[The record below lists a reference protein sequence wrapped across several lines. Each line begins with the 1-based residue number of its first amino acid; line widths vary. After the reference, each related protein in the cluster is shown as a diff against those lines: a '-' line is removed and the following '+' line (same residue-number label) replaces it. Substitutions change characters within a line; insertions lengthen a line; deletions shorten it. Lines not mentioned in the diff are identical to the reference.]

1 MKWLNMN
8 KPRLITFDVY
18 SALLDVQ
25 NGMTQIFVEATSLL
39 PDKAGSVVAAWRN
52 KQLEWAA
59 VSNSLG
65 SSRISF
71 RDCTRRSL
79 DYVCQRNGLGL
90 NANIKEQLVFAWD
103 KLPLFPEADIA
114 VVGLVAKGYQ
124 TAILSNGD
132 QEMLEAVGGLFSV
145 SFQHILSS
153 ETAGYY
159 KPHPSVYALPDK
171 LLGVPC
177 KDTLHIAGGAND
189 VVGAVAYGMPCIWSN
204 RFSDVLTDTTYA
216 PVCEIPNLSRL
227 ADLLTV

>member
-1 MKWLNMN
+1 MN

-25 NGMTQIFVEATSLL
+25 NGMTHMFADATSIL
-39 PDKAGSVVAAWRN
+39 PHKAGPIVAAWRT

-65 SSRISF
+65 RGRISF

-79 DYVCQRNGLGL
+79 DYVCQRNSLCL
-90 NANIKEQLVFAWD
+90 NAKIKEQLIFAWD
-103 KLPLFPEADIA
+103 KLPLLPEADIA
-114 VVGLVAKGYQ
+114 VAGLVAKGYQ
-124 TAILSNGD
+124 IAILSNGD
-132 QEMLEAVGGLFSV
+132 QDMLEAVGGLFSV

-171 LLGVPC
+171 LLGVAC

-204 RFSDVLTDTTYA
+204 KFGDVLIDPTYA
-216 PVCEIPNLSRL
+216 PICEIPNLSYL
-227 ADLLTV
+227 AGLLAV